1 MRERRNRE
9 DRMNSLKKALLGGV
23 AVLLAAAGANAQE
36 TLVFATTNP
45 EQHPLNSG
53 FLIPWAEKVNAE
65 SNGAVT
71 IELRHGP
78 TIANHTNFYDRVID
92 DVTQIGWGMT
102 VFNPG
107 KFGPTLVSTL
117 PFLVDSA
124 EQGAVALCR
133 MHEKGAFNPAMADVV
148 PLLWTEFP
156 QASIHMNGA
165 PIKKMEDVAGKKIIT
180 TTPAGAAIVAAYGGA
195 PLSLNITEMYEGLQ
209 RGTAE
214 GTVINFTAFPGFRL
228 NEVTTDHY
236 VVPLG
241 GAAGIVFM
249 SKAKW
254 DALSDEARAVLSKH
268 SGCEASRAFGQF
280 VDQWE
285 AGAMKMVQD
294 GGKHTVTVAT
304 PEEIAAVRDKVL
316 PGIEAGFA
324 ERAPGGAELIRMFK
338 EELAAAK

>member
-1 MRERRNRE
+1 
-9 DRMNSLKKALLGGV
+9 MNSLKKALLAG
-23 AVLLAAAGANAQE
+23 AALVLATAAGAQE

-53 FLIPWAEKVNAE
+53 FLIPWAQKVNADAG
-65 SNGAVT
+65 GALT

-78 TIANHTNFYDRVID
+78 TIANHTNFYDRVVD

-133 MHEKGAFNPAMADVV
+133 MYEKGAFNPAMADVV

-156 QASIHMNGA
+156 QASIHLNGA
-165 PIKKMEDVAGKKIIT
+165 SITKMEDVAGKKIIT

-228 NEVTTDHY
+228 NEVTTNHY
-236 VVPLG
+236 VMPLG

-249 SKAKW
+249 AKARY
-254 DALSDEARAVLSKH
+254 DALPEAARAALAKH
-268 SGCEASRAFGQF
+268 SGCEASRAFGKF
-280 VDQWE
+280 VDGWE

-294 GGKHTVTVAT
+294 SGNHTITVAT
-304 PEEIAAVRDKVL
+304 PEEVAAVREKL
-316 PGIEAGFA
+316 GAGIEAGFA

-338 EELAAAK
+338 EELAAAKN

>member
-1 MRERRNRE
+1 
-9 DRMNSLKKALLGGV
+9 MNSLKMALLAGAAFVFAG
-23 AVLLAAAGANAQE
+23 AAGAQE

-53 FLIPWAEKVNAE
+53 FLIPWAEKINAE
-65 SNGAVT
+65 AGGAVK

-92 DVTQIGWGMT
+92 DVVQVGWGMT

-117 PFLVDSA
+117 PFLVDSS

-133 MHEKGAFNPAMADVV
+133 MYEKGAFNPAMADVV

-156 QASIHMNGA
+156 QASIHLNGA

-236 VVPLG
+236 VMPLG

-249 SKAKW
+249 AKAKW
-254 DALSDEARAVLSKH
+254 DELSPEAQAAIMKH
-268 SGCEASRAFGQF
+268 SGCEGSRAFGKF
-280 VDQWE
+280 VDGWE
-285 AGAMKMVQD
+285 AGSLKMVEA

-304 PEEIAAVRDKVL
+304 PEEVAAVREKL
-316 PGIEAGFA
+316 GAGIEAGFA
-324 ERAPGGAELIRMFK
+324 ERAPGGAELIKMFK